1 MANGKVK
8 KDTASK
14 AEKSTAID
22 VGKTITDPVS
32 GKQVINFKIMET
44 EVRKEVASLT
54 GQLQK
59 AMSDLG
65 TSALRIG
72 EILSKVELLLKPR
85 GVWVAYLNS
94 LPGFTQPSAYRFIRG
109 YRNAKEKYTP
119 AILSIVLT
127 SGMDMIGDDN
137 KPYGKYTD
145 VVKKLPA
152 PKPTGD
158 EAKDKEAAS
167 QWLTKVEAHYRESR
181 KKGAVKIPDS
191 VTLQKEAFLAV
202 LKRYG
207 KVPNEK
213 QLQWVRDLFA
223 YILGNLQFAQDF
235 LVEPKDPPKSFVQK
249 ANTNE
254 DNKTE

>member
-1 MANGKVK
+1 MANKKIVK
-8 KDTASK
+8 KQTPNTGAL
-14 AEKSTAID
+14 D

-54 GQLQK
+54 GQLSK

-119 AILSIVLT
+119 AILSMVLA
-127 SGMDMIGDDN
+127 SGMDMIGDEN
-137 KPYGKYTD
+137 KPYGKYSE
-145 VVKKLPA
+145 VVKKLP
-152 PKPTGD
+152 PPSVTGD
-158 EAKDKEAAS
+158 EAKDKDAAS

-181 KKGAVKIPDS
+181 KKGAVTTPDS
-191 VTLQKEAFLAV
+191 STLQKEAFLAV

-207 KVPNEK
+207 KVPESK
-213 QLQWVRDLFA
+213 QLQWIRDLFA
-223 YILGNLQFAQDF
+223 YILGNLQLTQDF
-235 LVEPKDPPKSFVQK
+235 LVEPKDPPKNFVQK

-254 DNKTE
+254 ENKTE